1 MSKRKKDPQV
11 SLVNQVEERR
21 SELVEKLDHP
31 LIAPGVAEDRP
42 SIRCRVSWQSMGNHA
57 GGLSCDWSLK

>member
-11 SLVNQVEERR
+11 SLVNQVVERR

-31 LIAPGVAEDRP
+31 LIRWATTRAGFLAIGV
-42 SIRCRVSWQSMGNHA
+42 
-57 GGLSCDWSLK
+57 

>member
-11 SLVNQVEERR
+11 SLVNQVVERR

-31 LIAPGVAEDRP
+31 LINNRTVVNAVA
-42 SIRCRVSWQSMGNHA
+42 Q
-57 GGLSCDWSLK
+57 